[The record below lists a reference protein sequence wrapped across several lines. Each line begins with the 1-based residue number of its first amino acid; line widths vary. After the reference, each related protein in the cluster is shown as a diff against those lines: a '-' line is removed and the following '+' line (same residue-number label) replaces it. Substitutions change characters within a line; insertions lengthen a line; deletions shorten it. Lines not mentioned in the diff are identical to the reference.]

1 MTIEDVI
8 DRINDLGVVA
18 SDVKEYQFLEKKFI
32 ENFNNEYT
40 IIEKPVIIN
49 TTNTDNS
56 NIDSID
62 SINVFTAEKGDL
74 INFCLKY
81 DKRLKEIDSA
91 MPLVISKELNNLGL
105 DRSLMVTA
113 YWKNGN
119 IEILNILQHYITIRK
134 SL

>member
-1 MTIEDVI
+1 MNIEDVI
-8 DRINDLGVVA
+8 ERIKDLGVVA
-18 SDVKEYQFLEKKFI
+18 SDVKEYEYLEKVFI
-32 ENFNNEYT
+32 KNFNNEYS
-40 IIEKPVIIN
+40 IIEKPVTGIN
-49 TTNTDNS
+49 METTNP
-56 NIDSID
+56 NIDSINIFNAD
-62 SINVFTAEKGDL
+62 KGEL

-105 DRSLMVTA
+105 DRSMMVTA

-119 IEILNILQHYITIRK
+119 IEILNILQHYIFIRK

>member
-1 MTIEDVI
+1 MNIEDVI
-8 DRINDLGVVA
+8 ERIKDLGVVA
-18 SDVKEYQFLEKKFI
+18 SDVKEYEYLEKVFI
-32 ENFNNEYT
+32 KNFNNEYS
-40 IIEKPVIIN
+40 IIEKPVTGIN
-49 TTNTDNS
+49 METTNL
-56 NIDSID
+56 NIDN
-62 SINVFTAEKGDL
+62 INIFNADKGEL

-105 DRSLMVTA
+105 DRSMMVTA

-119 IEILNILQHYITIRK
+119 IEILNILQHYIFIRK

>member
-40 IIEKPVIIN
+40 IIEKPVIGNISN
-49 TTNTDNS
+49 NS
-56 NIDSID
+56 SIDGID
-62 SINVFTAEKGDL
+62 SINIFAAEKGDL